1 MSSVRDMLVGNVVGV
16 GDAAMSELSHPK
28 RKQCAT
34 KALRILF
41 R

>member
-1 MSSVRDMLVGNVVGV
+1 MSSVRDMLVGNVNGN
-16 GDAAMSELSHPK
+16 AAMSELSHPK
-28 RKQCAT
+28 RKQCAM

>member
-1 MSSVRDMLVGNVVGV
+1 MSSVRDMLAGNVVGNVV
-16 GDAAMSELSHPK
+16 MSELSHPK
-28 RKQCAT
+28 RKQCAM